1 RSARALSERS
11 LRDRELRPSRR
22 RRGRRGNPSP
32 QARGAAPC
40 PAGRGTLPRPG
51 ARHRTRAV
59 PGRAN
64 DWHPRIAS
72 VILDPPRLPPPS
84 MSDDS
89 PGPDARRPLFERL
102 AALLLRVP
110 EDREQLLGVLRQAHD
125 RSLLD
130 ADALSM
136 IEGVLQVAELS
147 AIDVMVPR
155 AQMDVIDVSEPPEN
169 FLPKVIATAHSR
181 FPVVEGDR
189 DNVVGILHAKELLR
203 M

>member
-1 RSARALSERS
+1 
-11 LRDRELRPSRR
+11 
-22 RRGRRGNPSP
+22 
-32 QARGAAPC
+32 
-40 PAGRGTLPRPG
+40 
-51 ARHRTRAV
+51 
-59 PGRAN
+59 
-64 DWHPRIAS
+64 
-72 VILDPPRLPPPS
+72 

-155 AQMDVIDVSEPPEN
+155 AQMDVIDVSEPPEV
-169 FLPKVIATAHSR
+169 FLPKAIATAHSR

-189 DNVVGILHAKELLR
+189 DNARYWYRRAGRGFPALADLSAELRELAAAAGVEPPG
-203 M
+203 